1 MRSLL
6 TSISLALVVFTTFG
20 NASLSF
26 AQEIRI
32 ETEVFS
38 EDDAEKPLSH
48 TVTLFDTNTVYD
60 FVEAPEQV
68 AVFRAPTPN
77 HGGQFIL
84 LDMNTQCRT
93 EISTERIG
101 KLIDKITKWAAD
113 EKDPLMKFSAH
124 PKFKKSFDSESG
136 VLSLTSDLWE
146 YHVATMPAD
155 NAKALAKYRE
165 FIDWYTRLNTMMN
178 STPPPGPRLELNSS
192 LEKYGVM
199 PVEIRRTL
207 KANKSVLRAT
217 HLFSWRLSRD
227 DRARLDEAKKYLA
240 SFKKVGNEEFIAAKS
255 ASSSI
260 VRGQSE

>member
-1 MRSLL
+1 MRALL
-6 TSISLALVVFTTFG
+6 TAASLALAFTANF
-20 NASLSF
+20 AEVSSSI

-38 EDDAEKPLSH
+38 EDDAEKSLSH

-113 EKDPLMKFSAH
+113 EKDPLMKFSAD
-124 PKFKKSFDSESG
+124 PKFEETFDSESG
-136 VLSLTSDLWE
+136 VLSLTSKLWE

-155 NAKALAKYRE
+155 NPKALAKYRE

-178 STPPPGPRLELNSS
+178 SSPPPGPRLELNSA
-192 LEKYGVM
+192 LEKHGVV

-207 KANKSVLRAT
+207 TSNKSTLRAVHT
-217 HLFSWRLSRD
+217 FTWRLSRED
-227 DRARLDEAKKYLA
+227 KVRIEEVRKNLA
-240 SFKKVGNEEFIAAKS
+240 NFKKVEPAEFLAAKYETGDV
-255 ASSSI
+255 